1 MDTKEQKLIEKLES
15 IYQILKKYIIDTS
28 LSDKDWGEL
37 KALESEIAALKAEM
51 EKEEQV
57 ASPII
62 TFPNKCDVCGNT
74 PSVIIRTNFGSF
86 CEAHVRYF
94 K

>member
-1 MDTKEQKLIEKLES
+1 MDTKDKLIEKLEEYVDYLITYPHS
-15 IYQILKKYIIDTS
+15 SFKK
-28 LSDKDWGEL
+28 DKF
-37 KALESEIAALKAEM
+37 ESEITALKAKR

-57 ASPII
+57 ASPTI